1 MFPKKGGWKMNKK
14 VTNAERALFVSIIVL
29 LLFINVNAIGQE
41 NLACSPT
48 ESSAKRFTVF
58 ISDLHMGVGKYPNS
72 EKWNEMEDFRW
83 EKEFGLFLDE
93 INHEGG
99 GKTDLV
105 INGDLL
111 ELWQFVKDNCDY
123 GDPDLGCNE
132 TDALNRVR
140 DVLRSHEPEMQI
152 LRNFANSGQNRVYIV
167 PGNHDAALLYDAVS
181 KEILQKINAAPGRV
195 CILSDG
201 YWRSSDGLIFA
212 EHGHQVEGDVNSY
225 KEKWPKPFT
234 EKKGKKYLIRTWGER
249 FVQKYY
255 NPYEIEYPII
265 DNLSKEK
272 LGIKYAVAARGYLV
286 AAADVAKLSK
296 FIFFEVSGDQF
307 KESILKPSEEVG
319 AQNWNIK
326 EIKDNWDERIISDL
340 LPIIEKLLPE
350 DDIDRVVLKR
360 ATEEGKLNLKPSD
373 LSDNEIISLCNL
385 RADLIERMKSKEQT
399 ISIPECPTKTETLG
413 IIVGIFKRDDEV
425 LQTYLQKRYDELPP
439 IGGKNPTF
447 KVFVYGH
454 THKAHD
460 GDKYKIEL
468 PGYWVPKVF
477 NSGAWIRVINP
488 DQLKKLV
495 ESKKLNKSEVLPKL
509 NPEDLPAC
517 YSFVMIKPY
526 EEEPTAEL
534 KSWSRDSNGDWK
546 ISDPCK
552 ADK

>member
-1 MFPKKGGWKMNKK
+1 MTKK
-14 VTNAERALFVSIIVL
+14 VTYVGRALFVSIVVL
-29 LLFINVNAIGQE
+29 LLLINANAIAQE
-41 NLACSPT
+41 NLTCSPT

-58 ISDLHMGVGKYPNS
+58 ISDLHIGVGKDPKTK
-72 EKWNEMEDFRW
+72 KWNNMEDFRW
-83 EKEFGLFLDE
+83 EKEFGLFLKE
-93 INHEGG
+93 IDRGGEGN
-99 GKTDLV
+99 TDLI

-123 GDPDLGCNE
+123 GDADLGCTE
-132 TDALNRVR
+132 MDALNRVQ
-140 DVLRSHEPEMQI
+140 DVLRAHGPEMQI
-152 LRNFANSGQNRVYIV
+152 LRNFASSGQNRVYII
-167 PGNHDAALLYDAVS
+167 PGNHDAVLLHGGVARKV
-181 KEILQKINAAPGRV
+181 LQEINAPPGRV
-195 CILSDG
+195 CVLPDG

-212 EHGHQVEGDVNSY
+212 EHGHQVEGDLNSY
-225 KEKWPKPFT
+225 KEKWPKPFI
-234 EKKGKKYLIRTWGER
+234 EKDGKKYLIRTWGER

-272 LGIKYAVAARGYLV
+272 LGFKYGVAARGYLV
-286 AAADVAKLSK
+286 AAADIAKLSK

-307 KESILKPSEEVG
+307 KESILKPGEEVG

-350 DDIDRVVLKR
+350 DDIDRIVLKR
-360 ATEEGKLNLKPSD
+360 TTEEGKLNLKPSD

-385 RADLIERMKSKEQT
+385 RADLIERMKSKEET
-399 ISIPECPTKTETLG
+399 ISIPECPTKAETLG

-425 LQTYLQKRYDELPP
+425 LKTYLQKRYDELPP
-439 IGGKNPTF
+439 LGGKNPTF

-488 DQLKKLV
+488 DQLKKQV
-495 ESKKLNKSEVLPKL
+495 ESRKLDKREVLPKL
-509 NPEDLPAC
+509 NPEDLPPC
-517 YSFVMIKPY
+517 YSFVIIKPY
-526 EEEPTAEL
+526 KEEPTAEL
-534 KSWSRDSNGDWK
+534 KYWSLDSNAAWK
-546 ISDPCK
+546 VSNTCEC
-552 ADK
+552 DK